1 MKRTA
6 MFLVSK
12 PGMRTRVL
20 AVALILAGLSWGS
33 FGRATQRPTDPP
45 VTVDQIDWVNELEN
59 PPIGVTHGTFSSASM
74 NVKVG
79 YSIYLPPDYERTTER
94 YPVVY
99 RLHGRLGSER
109 RTSPAVVLHRA
120 IKEGRVQPMVLVLA
134 NGGVASGS
142 IDNPNTGVMGES
154 VIIRELIP
162 HIENIYRVMDQR
174 QGRGLL
180 GFSMGG
186 GGAVRLALKHP
197 DLFAS
202 VVSLGGSMHDYRL
215 IMDRF
220 SVVDQGLAKEYD
232 PYILASQIS
241 GAVGG
246 LRLKLFIGTE
256 DQLLESNR
264 RLSLHFQSLNLAHG
278 YQELNGIQHNLGQYY
293 GRVGNEVFEFL
304 STNLENTGSSQ

>member
-6 MFLVSK
+6 LFLVSK

-20 AVALILAGLSWGS
+20 AVTLILASLSWGS
-33 FGRATQRPTDPP
+33 FGRAAQILTPPP
-45 VTVDQIDWVNELEN
+45 VTVDQIGWVNELEN

-74 NVKVG
+74 KVEVG
-79 YSIYLPPDYERTTER
+79 YSIYLPPDYERTTDR
-94 YPVVY
+94 YPVAY
-99 RLHGRLGSER
+99 WLHGRGGSER
-109 RTSPAVVLHRA
+109 GTSPAVVLHRA
-120 IKEGRVQPMVLVLA
+120 IEEGRVQPMVLVLA
-134 NGGVASGS
+134 NGGVASGY

-154 VIIRELIP
+154 VIILELIP
-162 HIENIYRVMDQR
+162 HIENIYRVMYQR

-180 GFSMGG
+180 GMSMGG

-197 DLFAS
+197 NLFGS
-202 VVSLGGSMHDYRL
+202 VVSLGGAMHDYRS
-215 IMDRF
+215 IMDRHF
-220 SVVDQGLAKEYD
+220 VVDEGLAKEYD

-256 DQLLESNR
+256 DRLLEVNR
-264 RLSLHFQSLNLAHG
+264 RLSQHFQSLNLAHG
-278 YQELNGIQHNLGQYY
+278 YQELNGIEHNLGQYFD
-293 GRVGNEVFEFL
+293 RVGNEVFEFL